1 MSSDKASFVIA
12 SFCCHLSKKFSIKLI
27 VFTAKIQLFGKKVD
41 LIILE
46 SLVDEDTKI
55 VALTCLLI
63 SDFMQLKLS

>member
-1 MSSDKASFVIA
+1 MTRPFRACLVLLPPKQKIR
-12 SFCCHLSKKFSIKLI
+12 HQI

-46 SLVDEDTKI
+46 STVDEDTKI